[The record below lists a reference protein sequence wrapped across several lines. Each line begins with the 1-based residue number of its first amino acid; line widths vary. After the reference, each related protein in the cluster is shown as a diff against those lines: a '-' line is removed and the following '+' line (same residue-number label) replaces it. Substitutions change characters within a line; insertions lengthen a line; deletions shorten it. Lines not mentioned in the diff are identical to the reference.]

1 MLENREEKKE
11 ESNVFLRFDETHYQ
25 RAYSLEKI
33 KELLEKAGMEF
44 IAAYDA
50 FSNHPPCAD
59 SERIYIVAREQHQEN
74 KLYL

>member
-1 MLENREEKKE
+1 MESISSEQSIPIISYPQLER
-11 ESNVFLRFDETHYQ
+11 RFV
-25 RAYSLEKI
+25 I
-33 KELLEKAGMEF
+33 F
-44 IAAYDA
+44 PAAYDA